1 MVLFEVDEL
10 VKDLEKAELE
20 AENCIATPEIYSQLL
35 AVYLYQNELC
45 HAKYLW
51 QRIPK
56 SVKSSCSELSQIWI
70 VGQRMWQRD
79 WTAVHTAL
87 NNEWSEQVANIMLA
101 LKENVRE
108 RAMSLISEA
117 YSSVNLT
124 VLASMTGLSLDESR
138 QIVLD
143 HGWTIDDTTVLPCKV
158 DKDLPSR
165 DALTEDQ
172 LNKLTQFVSFLEN

>member
-35 AVYLYQNELC
+35 AVYLYQNEF
-45 HAKYLW
+45 
-51 QRIPK
+51 
-56 SVKSSCSELSQIWI
+56 VKSSCSELSQIWI